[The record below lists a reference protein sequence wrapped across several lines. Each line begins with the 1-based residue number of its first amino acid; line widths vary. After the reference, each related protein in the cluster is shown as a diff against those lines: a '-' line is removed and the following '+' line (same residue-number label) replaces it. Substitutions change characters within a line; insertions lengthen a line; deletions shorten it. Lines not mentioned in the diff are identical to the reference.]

1 MRLEL
6 YVPGAP
12 IEGDL
17 VVVPPGLP
25 APAPDA
31 LGALRAFAHGGG
43 HVLGVA
49 EGVAWLCAAG
59 LLPGGVITEAIG
71 AMTHVRVEGRATAFT
86 WAIPAGRILPLTR
99 VPGGARFTASDED
112 VVALAARGRV
122 VLRYCDASGGLA
134 RPAPGAHAA
143 TIAGLS
149 DGSGRVVG
157 LLAPSTAALSCELG
171 RQVLTCLRA
180 RRSAPAG
187 ARVAE
192 SSREGRGPRSAR
204 RDLNSAIL
212 RQDHEPSGAPRASTS
227 GRR

>member
-1 MRLEL
+1 VRLEL

-12 IEGDL
+12 LEGDV

-59 LLPGGVITEAIG
+59 LLPGAVTTEPAI
-71 AMTHVRVEGRATAFT
+71 AAATHVRVEGRATAFT

-99 VPGGARFTASDED
+99 SSEGARFTASDED
-112 VVALAARGRV
+112 VVELAARGRV

-143 TIAGLS
+143 TIAGVS

-157 LLAPSTAALSCELG
+157 LLAPSTAALDCELG

-180 RRSAPAG
+180 RRSASVG

-192 SSREGRGPRSAR
+192 SSRVGDAAQAIMLAARLDSATLAPQ
-204 RDLNSAIL
+204 DLEDDL
-212 RQDHEPSGAPRASTS
+212 RAS
-227 GRR
+227 GR